1 MRRED
6 FFSIL
11 ILFVIIALLI
21 ALAVFAI
28 NKVFGKEGV
37 IDQYTEADNEYNKS
51 EIVDKLN
58 LIIKEKYIFDYKYAT
73 ANNKTV
79 TEVYN
84 EETIIGYLLDE
95 NYIEPL
101 KDINDNLVENQYY
114 IQPNSINSDIATSV
128 INENG
133 SESNGTKIFKIKKL
147 ENKYSIFFV
156 DKYGEEEEIG
166 ELILNPEV

>member
-11 ILFVIIALLI
+11 ILFVVIALLI
-21 ALAVFAI
+21 CLAIFAI

-37 IDQYTEADNEYNKS
+37 IDQYTEADNAYNKS

-114 IQPNSINSDIATSV
+114 IQPNSLNSDIATSV

-133 SESNGTKIFKIKKL
+133 SESNGTKIFKIKKV
-147 ENKYSIFFV
+147 ENKYLIFFV